1 MDEFGLRIDND
12 LSSHETVLERCTAMV
27 DYFKANPEAKILID
41 FRGLNFIYP
50 DYSLLVLCAMKY
62 LESIGITVTG
72 RIRYSKNSGGLEY
85 LSQMGFFKHLEVD
98 IPHKLRNKKP
108 DSYVSIQQYN
118 SDNQMEVLEKLMGV
132 VKANVPIDDNVFAS
146 LDYCFNEILDNVLLH
161 SNVGEGWVVGQYFPN
176 MNALRLIVCDH
187 GIGICESLSEAYDF
201 TEEQALMNCIEE
213 GVTSGK
219 GQGHGLYATSRFIEL
234 NQGWM
239 SIISGNSKLDVNEH
253 STDVSTVPFW
263 QGTCVYL
270 RINTNI
276 EVDYKQF
283 TGKHYDYKEHLFE
296 KMFEDKE

>member
-1 MDEFGLRIDND
+1 MDDFVLRIDND
-12 LSSHETVLERCTAMV
+12 LSSHEAVLERCTAMV
-27 DYFKANPEAKILID
+27 EYFKSNPGAKILID

-62 LESIGITVTG
+62 LESLGITVTG
-72 RIRYSKNSGGLEY
+72 RIRFSKNSGGLEY
-85 LSQMGFFKHLEVD
+85 LSQMGFFKHLEVN
-98 IPHKLRNKKP
+98 IPHSLRNKKP
-108 DSYVSIQQYN
+108 NSFVSIQQYT
-118 SDNQMEVLEKLMGV
+118 SENQIEVLEELMGV

-161 SNVGEGWVVGQYFPN
+161 SNVGQGWVVGQYFPN
-176 MNALRLIVCDH
+176 MNALRLIVCDY
-187 GIGICESLSEAYDF
+187 GMGICASLNEVYDF
-201 TEEQALMNCIEE
+201 TEEQALIKCVEK

-239 SIISGNSKLDVNEH
+239 SIFSGNSKLDVNEH
-253 STDVSTVPFW
+253 STEVTQIPFW

-283 TGKHYDYKEHLFE
+283 TGEHYDYKEHLFE
-296 KMFEDKE
+296 KMFSDKE